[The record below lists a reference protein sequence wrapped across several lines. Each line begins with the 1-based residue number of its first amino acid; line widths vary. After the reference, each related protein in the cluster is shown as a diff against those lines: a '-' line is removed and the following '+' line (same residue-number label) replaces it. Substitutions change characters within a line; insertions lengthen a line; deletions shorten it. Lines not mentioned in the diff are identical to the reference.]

1 MPVRIANN
9 PCQNCGACCALY
21 RVSFYWAEADIDQGG
36 TVPPDLTEPLPPYL
50 TCMRGTNQPH
60 ARCAALRGRI
70 GGPVACSI
78 YALRSST
85 CREFGVHAENGQ
97 FAISPEDLERC
108 NRARAA
114 WGLPPLRLE
123 RFLRTPVLPATHVH
137 RHRPP
142 LR

>member
-1 MPVRIANN
+1 VRIAIN

-36 TVPPDLTEPLPPYL
+36 TVPPELTEPLPPFL

-60 ARCAALRGRI
+60 ARCAALR
-70 GGPVACSI
+70 
-78 YALRSST
+78 SST
-85 CREFGVHAENGQ
+85 CREFGIHAENGQ
-97 FAISPEDLERC
+97 LAISPEDLERC

-114 WGLPPLRLE
+114 WGLPPMRLE
-123 RFLRTPVLPATHVH
+123 RFMRTPVWPATHVH